1 MPSLGAEVAR
11 FHIPPIPPTEFLVL
25 LLVSP
30 ALGVIA
36 GAVAYAIAKQS
47 DRRYMSMVQEGHL
60 ALLKEAH
67 HAANIYMKV
76 DGEILEFRSTRTDDP
91 VNGANG
97 SQLPK
102 PGSTDDIE
110 GWQAFS
116 QVKPRFP
123 FPGGCTYQ
131 VRS

>member
-1 MPSLGAEVAR
+1 MSLSASEQQ
-11 FHIPPIPPTEFLVL
+11 
-25 LLVSP
+25 
-30 ALGVIA
+30 ALDSIEA
-36 GAVAYAIAKQS
+36 TLTSS
-47 DRRYMSMVQEGHL
+47 D
-60 ALLKEAH
+60 
-67 HAANIYMKV
+67 
-76 DGEILEFRSTRTDDP
+76 
-91 VNGANG
+91 
-97 SQLPK
+97 PK